1 MRYCCKEHQQAAW
14 SAGHKSTCGHALPK
28 LVEVAAAKS
37 SIALLNTLSEFGAAP
52 SLEGLTQTALHRMG
66 ELADVS
72 SVFMTTKGLAVLEK
86 VFAAH
91 AHNPEV
97 LKRACAAVSV
107 TFMPTEQ
114 WMCEEL
120 TGRALQMIRAGITDS
135 ILRAIRAHP
144 THTSLAWAGLH
155 ALTLLVCAEGNPTV
169 QQHLIQKGAMPLI
182 IELLS
187 SSQCRAAEEHERVT
201 LAGIFILERLVSC
214 GPRDASEVL
223 LLSSGV
229 RVTLDALQLRFAS
242 AELRVVCC
250 RLLYSMV
257 EKTGKLI
264 HLALVRAGVP
274 QLICELAAEMTAQ
287 KEARAA
293 LTHPNPNLTH
303 PNSNPNPS

>member
-1 MRYCCKEHQQAAW
+1 M
-14 SAGHKSTCGHALPK
+14 
-28 LVEVAAAKS
+28 
-37 SIALLNTLSEFGAAP
+37 
-52 SLEGLTQTALHRMG
+52 
-66 ELADVS
+66 
-72 SVFMTTKGLAVLEK
+72 
-86 VFAAH
+86 
-91 AHNPEV
+91 
-97 LKRACAAVSV
+97 
-107 TFMPTEQ
+107 
-114 WMCEEL
+114 
-120 TGRALQMIRAGITDS
+120 
-135 ILRAIRAHP
+135 
-144 THTSLAWAGLH
+144 
-155 ALTLLVCAEGNPTV
+155 
-169 QQHLIQKGAMPLI
+169 QQHLIQKGAMPLV

-274 QLICELAAEMTAQ
+274 QLICELAQVAAEMTAQ